1 MFTSPHCGHRH
12 SEGAAH
18 QIPALHRRRSCA
30 VLIEVPLTAP
40 VVHGLMLFHLC
51 YLGSRALAPCCPH
64 HPREGGPGS
73 PRVGRLRPPP
83 KAASLPRG
91 STGTGA
97 EEGRQWPKPVRTR
110 ASTGVGIGAGFGGK
124 GTTQTQNHPS
134 CCGHLHC
141 HTWTFARGCCS

>member
-18 QIPALHRRRSCA
+18 QIPALHSRSCCA
-30 VLIEVPLTAP
+30 VLIEVPLTAL

-51 YLGSRALAPCCPH
+51 YLGLRALAPCCPH

-73 PRVGRLRPPP
+73 PWVGRLRPPP

-91 STGTGA
+91 STGTGV
-97 EEGRQWPKPVRTR
+97 EEGKQWPKAVRTR
-110 ASTGVGIGAGFGGK
+110 ASTGVGMGAGFGGK
-124 GTTQTQNHPS
+124 GTTQTQNHPR

-141 HTWTFARGCCS
+141 HTWSFARRCCS